1 VVQSSVAIVS
11 AQLRFDELMS
21 HALDGLSIA
30 MMLFL
35 VALVILCARVA
46 GPASAQTQPAAV
58 APLEPRDLPA
68 ALAYVRVNQ
77 VGYVADGRKTAV
89 LMANRQETGATFSII
104 DAANGQTLSTAAI
117 TARPGKWNPSFGF
130 TYRIDFSSFTTAG
143 TYTIAVNG
151 PAGATSPSFKIA
163 PANAIY
169 PMLVVNASAF
179 YAAQHDVHASDSSA
193 TVYDTPTFN
202 GNSIKSAPTAVGGPI
217 DVSGG
222 FYDAGDYL
230 EFVETT
236 SYADAALLLTARDHP
251 GSPVLAEA
259 KRGLQWLLKM
269 WDPKTKTLYY
279 QVGVG
284 DGNKTIHGDH
294 DVWRLPAADNALNVG
309 PGDADYFLEHRPVFR
324 ARPAGTPVSP
334 NLAGRMAAA
343 FALGQQVFANSDP
356 ALAAQCLNSAKTILA
371 AAQTQ
376 EVKKLLTAAPFAYYP
391 ETEWRDDME
400 WGATE
405 LYNATGDAS
414 FLEAAAH
421 WAKAYLDRPD
431 GGDVPNLYDVGAL
444 AHYELANAI
453 TKANAPAGLEV
464 SRSDLTSAMNQQL
477 AAAVARST
485 KDSFGLGL
493 PFDTGDLTPHVIGLA
508 LEASLY
514 DELTH
519 TSTYASLQAAEVR
532 WILGG
537 NPWGV
542 SFIVGAGTTYPQHLQ
557 HQIAN
562 LTGIT
567 LTGAVVDGPNDA
579 KDVAKT
585 LKDLPEGSR
594 PGPADGTDPYKIF
607 SARGVRFADNVA
619 AYPCTEP
626 AIDYAAL
633 TPLLF
638 SRNP

>member
-1 VVQSSVAIVS
+1 
-11 AQLRFDELMS
+11 MS
-21 HALDGLSIA
+21 HALDGLSVA
-30 MMLFL
+30 MTLFL
-35 VALVILCARVA
+35 VALAILCARGA
-46 GPASAQTQPAAV
+46 SPASAQTRPAV
-58 APLEPRDLPA
+58 EPLEPRDLPA

-77 VGYVADGRKTAV
+77 VGYSADGPKTAV
-89 LMANRQETGATFSII
+89 LISNRKETDATFRIIDSISGQTVSTGAIPSK
-104 DAANGQTLSTAAI
+104 A
-117 TARPGKWNPSFGF
+117 GKWSVAFDF
-130 TYRIDFSSFTTAG
+130 TYAIDFSAFKSAG
-143 TYTIAVNG
+143 TYTIAIDG
-151 PAGATSPSFKIA
+151 PAGATSPAFKIA
-163 PANAIY
+163 PADEVY
-169 PMLVVNASAF
+169 PALVVDASAF
-179 YAAQHDVHASDSSA
+179 YAAQHDVHTGVASA

-259 KRGLQWLLKM
+259 RRGLQWLLKM
-269 WDPKTKTLYY
+269 WDPNTKTLYY
-279 QVGVG
+279 QVGIG
-284 DGNKTIHGDH
+284 DGNKAIHGDH

-309 PGDADYFLEHRPVFR
+309 PGDADYFLQHRPVFR
-324 ARPAGTPVSP
+324 AGPAGTPVSP

-343 FALGQQVFANSDP
+343 FALGQQVFASSDP

-376 EVKKLLTAAPFAYYP
+376 KVKKLLTAAPFAYYP

-414 FLEAAAH
+414 FLQAAAH
-421 WAKAYLDRPD
+421 WAKAYLDSPD

-453 TKANAPAGLEV
+453 SKANAPAGLEV

-477 AAAVARST
+477 AAAAARSA

-493 PFDTGDLTPHVIGLA
+493 PFNTGDLTPHVIGLA

-519 TSTYASLQAAEVR
+519 GGAYAPLQAAQMR

-542 SFIVGAGTTYPQHLQ
+542 SFIVGAGATYPQHLQ

-579 KDVAKT
+579 KEVAKT
-585 LKDLPEGSR
+585 LKDLPEGAR
-594 PGPADGTDPYKIF
+594 PGPADGSDPYKIF
-607 SARGVRFADNVA
+607 SAHGVRFADNVA